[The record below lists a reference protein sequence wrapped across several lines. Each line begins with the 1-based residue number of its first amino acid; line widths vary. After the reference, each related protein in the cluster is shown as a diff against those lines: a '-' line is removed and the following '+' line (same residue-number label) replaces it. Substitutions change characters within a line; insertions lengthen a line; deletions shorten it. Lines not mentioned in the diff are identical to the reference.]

1 MRIRDEMLKIEIAEG
16 FQRALDNNFQRLREN
31 ARREWES
38 RSAGNDPSNAC
49 VTVRISTAPQ
59 ARWAS
64 VRCAGVVAR
73 PIRPPSGKV
82 RPLLV

>member
-1 MRIRDEMLKIEIAEG
+1 MGIRDEMLKIEIAEG

-38 RSAGNDPSNAC
+38 RFAGNDPSDAY

-64 VRCAGVVAR
+64 VPCAGVVACR
-73 PIRPPSGKV
+73 IRPPSRKV